1 MDYQHIIYEPGK
13 VARIIL
19 NRPKYFNAQSWLMRE
34 EMDDAFHKA
43 AADKEIGAII
53 LSGNGDHFSV
63 GHDIGTEEDKEYQ
76 LEHGHLRSD
85 EYSRYKKTHEIC
97 VANTMRWRNLTKP
110 TIAMVHGYCIYGGWM
125 FASAMDILFAAEDA
139 LFLASLLQYFS
150 IPWDVSAKKTKELM
164 FEHRFMSAWEGLDT
178 GFINRVFSK
187 ENLEAETLAFA
198 ERVAENYLLNPLRI
212 ELVKSSVN
220 HMMDTMGFSAEIDT
234 MYNNHV
240 LALGPVD
247 NIPHPRAGGLARV
260 SDAKENYEKTTDWL
274 DTFKRI

>member
-1 MDYQHIIYEPGK
+1 MEYQHIIYEPGK

-19 NRPKYFNAQSWLMRE
+19 NRPKYYNAQSWLMRE

-43 AADKEIGAII
+43 AEDEEIGAII

-76 LEHGHLRSD
+76 IKHGHLRTD

-97 VANTMRWRNLTKP
+97 VANTMRWRNIPKP

-125 FASAMDILFAAEDA
+125 FAAAMDILFASEDA
-139 LFLASLLQYFS
+139 LFLPSLLQYFS
-150 IPWDVSAKKTKELM
+150 VPWDVSPKKTKELM
-164 FEHRFMSAWEGLDT
+164 FEHRFMSAREGLDN
-178 GFINRVFSK
+178 GFVNRIYTQ
-187 ENLEAETLAFA
+187 EELEAETLAFA
-198 ERVAENYLLNPLRI
+198 ERVADNYLLSPLRI

-220 HMMDTMGFSAEIDT
+220 HMMDTMGFTAEVET

-247 NIPHPRAGGLARV
+247 NIPHPRSGGLARV
-260 SDAKENYEKTTDWL
+260 SDAKENFEKTKPWL
-274 DTFKRI
+274 DSLRK

>member
-43 AADKEIGAII
+43 AADKEIGAIV

-76 LEHGHLRSD
+76 LEHGHLRTD

-125 FASAMDILFAAEDA
+125 FAAEDA
-139 LFLASLLQYFS
+139 LFLPSLLQYFS

-178 GFINRVFSK
+178 GFVNRVISK
-187 ENLEAETLAFA
+187 DNLETETLAFA
-198 ERVAENYLLNPLRI
+198 ERVAENYLLSPLRI